1 MAGILTIKELEAR
14 KRALA
19 AESEVYRQTLQ
30 LEVQNLRL
38 YGARLHGKLGFF
50 SPANP
55 LMMALPFGLSFLRFR
70 GPRWFQRKRKWRR
83 PGLLGTIW
91 LAWRLYR
98 RFGPELRGLLDR
110 QFSARRASPDRES
123 RSPAPNI

>member
-1 MAGILTIKELEAR
+1 MAGILTIKQLEAR
-14 KRALA
+14 KRALV
-19 AESEVYRQTLQ
+19 AESEVYRQTLK

-38 YGARLHGKLGFF
+38 YAVRFQRKLGFF

-83 PGLLGTIW
+83 PGFIGALWLG
-91 LAWRLYR
+91 WRLYR
-98 RFGPELRGLLDR
+98 RFGPLFQRLWPRPFPARPARADLESSLSRG
-110 QFSARRASPDRES
+110 
-123 RSPAPNI
+123 